1 MMIRV
6 EGVSLSYDG
15 VRDAVSDLGFSV
27 APGSIFA
34 LVGPNGAGKTS
45 TLRMLAT
52 LQLPS
57 RGSIRIDDID
67 VARDAEGARRRVG
80 YLPDNFALYD
90 QMTPVDYLDFFGR
103 CYEVDDTTR
112 KKRIDALLE
121 EFDLTQKRGAAIRS
135 LSRGMRQRLGVAKT
149 LIHGPKVLLLD
160 EPASALDPG
169 ARMKLRDALLRLK
182 ARGLAIIISS
192 HILPDLAGL
201 ADAVGIMEGG
211 RMIRTGAL
219 DGIAGDDARVTYLI
233 DVLANADKAARVF
246 ADFGPRLH
254 ARRETAPG
262 RFEVELDGGPETVA
276 ALVEAL
282 VLRGARV
289 AHVAPRES
297 AIEAVYRN
305 SAATEVA

>member
-1 MMIRV
+1 MIV
-6 EGVSLSYDG
+6 CDGVSLSYDG
-15 VRDAVSDLGFSV
+15 VRDAVGALTFSV

-57 RGSIRIDDID
+57 GGSIRIDKLDA
-67 VARDAEGARRRVG
+67 ARDAEGVRRRVG

-103 CYEVDDTTR
+103 LYEVDDTTR
-112 KKRIDALLE
+112 KKRIGALLE
-121 EFDLTQKRGAAIRS
+121 EFELVQKRGAAIRA

-149 LIHGPKVLLLD
+149 LMHAPKVLLLD

-169 ARMKLRDALLRLK
+169 ARGKLRDALLRLK

-211 RMIRTGAL
+211 RMIRAGAI
-219 DGIAGDDARVTYLI
+219 DAIAAADARVTYVI
-233 DVLANADKAARVF
+233 EVRAHADKAARVF
-246 ADFGPRLH
+246 ADFGPRLCAH
-254 ARRETAPG
+254 RETTPG
-262 RFEVELDGGPETVA
+262 RFEVDLDGGADAVA

-282 VLRGARV
+282 VLRGARLV
-289 AHVAPRES
+289 HVAPRES
-297 AIEAVYRN
+297 ALEAVYRR

>member
-1 MMIRV
+1 MIQCDS
-6 EGVSLSYDG
+6 VSLSYDG
-15 VRDAVSDLGFSV
+15 VRDAVSAVSFTV

-52 LQLPS
+52 LQTPS
-57 RGSIRIDDID
+57 SGAIRIDGLDA
-67 VARDAEGARRRVG
+67 ARDPEGVRRRVG

-103 CYEVDDTTR
+103 LYEVDDTTR
-112 KKRIDALLE
+112 KKRVEALLE
-121 EFDLTQKRGAAIRS
+121 ELDLTQKRAAAIRA

-149 LIHGPKVLLLD
+149 LMHAPKVLLLD

-169 ARMKLRDALLRLK
+169 ARMKLRDALLRWK

-211 RMIRTGAL
+211 RMIRAGAVEAM
-219 DGIAGDDARVTYLI
+219 AGGAARTTYVI
-233 DVLANADKAARVF
+233 EVRANADKAARVF
-246 ADFGPRLH
+246 ADFGPRLASH
-254 ARRETAPG
+254 RETAPG
-262 RFEVELDGGPETVA
+262 RFELDLDGGGEAVA

-282 VLRGARV
+282 VLRGARLT
-289 AHVAPRES
+289 HVAPRES
-297 AIEAVYRN
+297 AIEAVYRR
-305 SAATEVA
+305 SAASEVA